1 MRLSDVCECLL
12 FFKITTYTNLTY
24 LHSAPKVIVQKWKK
38 HFAHEQILGD
48 YLTAQEMKAKLPY
61 IWTDKKGKKTTWAET

>member
-1 MRLSDVCECLL
+1 M
-12 FFKITTYTNLTY
+12 TY